1 MNHASGAEGAI
12 HYSDDEPRFQRR
24 VCRCSR
30 FLRRYPAAAGASRR
44 KTLLGGDAERDTR
57 DAYAPQS
64 RAHLDSSRCHRRIE
78 RPPARRQFEPGANR
92 PSPAH
97 TNHTSSAEG
106 AIYSNTPLVRR

>member
-12 HYSDDEPRFQRR
+12 HYGDDEPRFQRR

-57 DAYAPQS
+57 DAAGRVCSPES
-64 RAHLDSSRCHRRIE
+64 RSLRLVE
-78 RPPARRQFEPGANR
+78 VPPPD
-92 PSPAH
+92 
-97 TNHTSSAEG
+97 
-106 AIYSNTPLVRR
+106 